1 MRIIKTKN
9 YDEMSVRA
17 AAVLGALV
25 TLKPN
30 SVLGLATGS
39 TPIGTYNGL
48 AERYQRGELDFSEIA
63 TVNLD
68 EYKGLERENDQSYYF
83 FMNQNLF
90 SRVNI
95 KKENTH
101 LPDGMVTDS
110 EAECKEYEALIESLG
125 GIDIQLLGIG
135 HNGHIGFNE
144 PAETFEIE
152 THLVALAE
160 KTIEANKRFFASA
173 DDVPKQAYTMG
184 IGTIMKAKKILLL
197 ASGEEKAEIL
207 AKAFEGPIDPQVPA
221 SILQVH
227 PDVTIVA
234 DEAAL
239 SKLTK
244 F

>member
-9 YDEMSVRA
+9 YEEMSVKA
-17 AAVLGALV
+17 ASILAAQV

-48 AERYQRGELDFSEIA
+48 VERYQRGELDFSEIA

-68 EYKGLERENDQSYYF
+68 EYKGLERENDQSYYY
-83 FMNQNLF
+83 FMNQHLF

-101 LPDGMVTDS
+101 LPDGMVKDS
-110 EAECKEYEALIESLG
+110 EAECKEYEALIDSLG

-144 PAETFEIE
+144 PAPTFEME
-152 THLVALAE
+152 THCVALAE

-173 DDVPKQAYTMG
+173 DDVPKLAYTMG

-207 AKAFEGPIDPQVPA
+207 AKAFAGPIDPQVPA
-221 SILQVH
+221 SILQIH

-244 F
+244 C